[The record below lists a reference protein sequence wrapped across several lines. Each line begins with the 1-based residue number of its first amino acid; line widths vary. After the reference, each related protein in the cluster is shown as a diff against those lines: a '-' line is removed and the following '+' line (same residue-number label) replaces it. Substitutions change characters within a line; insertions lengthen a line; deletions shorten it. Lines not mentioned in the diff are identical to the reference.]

1 MRNLIVAAVLVLA
14 ACGGTPD
21 EAELQKWAA
30 SEQGFT
36 RLAGVIRDAGQP
48 IDVRVR
54 ALEIT
59 VEKGQELRVR
69 NMLELI
75 SDQSDREAVARA
87 LVDRLAKQIE
97 SRSAAQVSSKDAIL
111 MLARY
116 LTPEQLDRAQ
126 RVIAAWAFS
135 DITWETSAEDLK
147 TKLEARI
154 SASQIAELGSYGLEG
169 AAILLANGFIAEQ
182 MARYISA
189 SPAPEA
195 KSLLLKA
202 FRRFF
207 PTFLN
212 VNPFYLDSIRKTQDP
227 DGAALLFQIYQDTK
241 FEQKARDA
249 AFSVGA
255 MMVDAPAIKGQ
266 SPKALVDELVKIGST
281 ANVEDRWLAAA
292 NLLVVTGGAGL
303 DQVLALFKDDKA
315 YTNPEGNGNAVLD
328 LCFELHKENKPAA
341 VAPLLAKAVA
351 DGNRIQKAI
360 AILCT
365 KTLALADAKP
375 ALTAI
380 AATRGKA
387 DTAIDDFLGPVT
399 GPDAKPA
406 PLTLGHL
413 AQNAIEGIDH
423 LVASKLESLDEAK
436 RKARHFVI
444 AVEFKELGEVYA
456 KSIEE
461 RYNASLAA
469 PPK

>member
-1 MRNLIVAAVLVLA
+1 MRNLIVAAVLVFA

-21 EAELQKWAA
+21 EAELQKWAS

-48 IDVRVR
+48 ADVRVR

-75 SDQSDREAVARA
+75 SDQKDRETVARA
-87 LVDRLAKQIE
+87 LVDRLAKQVE
-97 SRSAAQVSSKDAIL
+97 SRTPAQLASKDAIL

-126 RVIAAWAFS
+126 KVIAAWAFS

-154 SASQIAELGSYGLEG
+154 SAAQIAELGPYGVEG

-182 MARYISA
+182 MARYLSA

-207 PTFLN
+207 PVFLN
-212 VNPFYLDSIRKTQDP
+212 VNPFYLDAIRKTQDP
-227 DGAALLFQIYQDTK
+227 EGAVLLFQIYQDPK
-241 FEQKARDA
+241 FEQKARDG
-249 AFSVGA
+249 AFSVAA
-255 MMVDAPAIKGQ
+255 MMLDAPTIKGQ
-266 SPKALVDELVKIGST
+266 SPKVLVDELVKIGST
-281 ANVEDRWLAAA
+281 ANIEDRWLAAA
-292 NLLVVTGGAGL
+292 NLLVVTGGAGFE
-303 DQVLALFKDDKA
+303 QVLALFKDDKA
-315 YTNPEGNGNAVLD
+315 YTNPEANGNAVLD
-328 LCFELHKENKPAA
+328 LCFELHKENKPGA
-341 VAPLLAKAVA
+341 VAPILAKTIA
-351 DGNRIQKAI
+351 DGNRVQKAI

-365 KTLALADAKP
+365 KTLALTDAKP
-375 ALTAI
+375 ALTTL
-380 AATRGKA
+380 AATRGKGDVA
-387 DTAIDDFLGPVT
+387 VDDFLGT
-399 GPDAKPA
+399 LADGK

-423 LVASKLESLDEAK
+423 LVASKLDALDEAK

-444 AVEFKELGEVYA
+444 VVEFKELGEVYA
-456 KSIEE
+456 KSIED
-461 RYNASLAA
+461 RYKASLEA